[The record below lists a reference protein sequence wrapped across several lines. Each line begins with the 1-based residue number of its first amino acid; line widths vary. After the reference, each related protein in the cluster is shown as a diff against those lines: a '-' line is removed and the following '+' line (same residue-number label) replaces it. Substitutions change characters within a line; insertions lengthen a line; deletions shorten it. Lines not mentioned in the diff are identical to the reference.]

1 VFLPAVGGVGGQW
14 AVSVPHQS
22 FAEFGAVSRDWME
35 QLLVQVYGH
44 ADMQA
49 IIDMADSAIE
59 SSTSELF
66 VLRPD
71 LSLNLP
77 SS

>member
-1 VFLPAVGGVGGQW
+1 
-14 AVSVPHQS
+14 
-22 FAEFGAVSRDWME
+22 ME